1 MMSKE
6 KNEEYS
12 MIILSDEA
20 EKKLTR
26 NFIEN
31 NTSTRYEKLIEGYL
45 LSNGFRDSNL
55 PYYVNRHM
63 FKKENK
69 KLYVF
74 EKDYDNE
81 FIDSTIRIYVILHK
95 GIYKTSIYTVILSS
109 EIDKYI
115 TKNLSIIDRIYY
127 ILTDWHIVHRPDEYY
142 TFTGI
147 GIIKYEL
154 VLGDIESANTAIKEM
169 QNSLERIIDFYINIV
184 GNIIKKFDKI

>member
-1 MMSKE
+1 MINKE

-26 NFIEN
+26 NLIGN
-31 NTSTRYEKLIEGYL
+31 NTSMRYEKIIEGYL

-63 FKKENK
+63 FKKGNK
-69 KLYVF
+69 NLYVF

-81 FIDSTIRIYVILHK
+81 FMDSTIRIYVILYK
-95 GIYKTSIYTVILSS
+95 GIYKTNIYTAIISS

-115 TKNLSIIDRIYY
+115 TKNLSIIDRIFY
-127 ILTDWHIVHRPDEYY
+127 ILSGWHIVHRPDEDY

-154 VLGDIESANTAIKEM
+154 VLGDIESANAAIKEI

-184 GNIIKKFDKI
+184 GNVIKKFDKI